1 MCGFYLSRK
10 ISLLFIALTAFLDA
24 AKADGPYPPDLD
36 LSQATSS
43 IITKVAEYDARL
55 FHINFDTPSTKVPDT
70 DVLGYA
76 EGRAIKHDLTDSGK
90 RASYTSAF
98 FSVLKQLRI
107 DGE

>member
-1 MCGFYLSRK
+1 VKFALLL
-10 ISLLFIALTAFLDA
+10 ISLAVFLNT

-36 LSQATSS
+36 LSKATSS

-55 FHINFDTPSTKVPDT
+55 FHINFDTPSTKVTDT

-90 RASYTSAF
+90 RASYTTVF
-98 FSVLKQLRI
+98 FNVLKQLRI